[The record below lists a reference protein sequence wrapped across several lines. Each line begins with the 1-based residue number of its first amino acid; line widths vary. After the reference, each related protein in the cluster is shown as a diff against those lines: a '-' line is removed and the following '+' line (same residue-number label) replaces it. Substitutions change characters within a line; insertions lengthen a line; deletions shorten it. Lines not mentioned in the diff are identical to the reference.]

1 MSNILV
7 VDDDPEV
14 LNMVDVLLT
23 PFGYNIQTEHRS
35 ENVFHKIKS
44 FHPDVVLL
52 DINLGDEDGRD
63 ISKKIKSDTNTKDI
77 AVILFSGV
85 TGISKNLQEALNNDF
100 ISKPFDAKNLVN
112 KIQNQV
118 QNISLAKNIIT
129 DKKLMALM
137 GNHANEALGLVYDK
151 YASIL
156 YGYILSIIKNEKRSE
171 DILIEVFL
179 EMYKNCANYNSHEQS
194 LLIWSI
200 KIANKF
206 IIENDEAGAKLI
218 ETQILNRR
226 IEAITKKLVQ

>member
-156 YGYILSIIKNEKRSE
+156 YGYILSIIKNEKQSE

-179 EMYKNCANYNSHEQS
+179 EMYENRADSILQEQS
-194 LLIWSI
+194 LLRWSI